1 MNSYYQ
7 RKFPYE
13 LSEDRLS
20 LLNDNDRAIYEYE
33 HSIFFDETFINDTY
47 NTFQQQLNEYNTYY
61 NNTIDNDDDY
71 KNITSEEKQELVEQL
86 IKSDIQLLYKEAEI
100 ITLPLLEQ
108 VLTKDEYNQ
117 LKEQTLSNMNSFIHH
132 ILNEGTAPGKPMDY
146 WLPDGWFGW
155 IGRLGFG
162 LLSTGLTGIVALFMA
177 GRDKMAATQL
187 QKYMNKIVELID
199 MGLYKKKSI
208 FSWFSN
214 KLGKWS
220 GDQSRA
226 CFRNVQ
232 EIVERQICTNTIIAG
247 KAIGLLGNDAI
258 SDVKTG
264 NIYSGGLAMFNDK
277 IASKIDEFII

>member
-1 MNSYYQ
+1 MSSYYQ
-7 RKFPYE
+7 KKFPYE

-20 LLNDNDRAIYEYE
+20 LLSDNDRAIYEYE
-33 HSIFFDETFINDTY
+33 HSIFFDDSFIEDTFTQ
-47 NTFQQQLNEYNTYY
+47 FQQQLNEYNTYY
-61 NNTIDNDDDY
+61 TNTINNDNDY
-71 KNITSEEKQELVEQL
+71 KDETNEDKKKIVEEL
-86 IKSDIQLLYKEAEI
+86 IKSDIQLLYKEAEF

-108 VLTKDEYNQ
+108 VLTEDEYNQ
-117 LKEQTLSNMNSFIHH
+117 LKEYTLKNMQNIIHH
-132 ILNEGTAPGKPMDY
+132 TLNEGTAPGKSMDY

-177 GRDKMAATQL
+177 GRDKMAAAQL

-232 EIVERQICTNTIIAG
+232 EIVERQLCTNTIIAG